1 MAYLTDELDKNRR
14 EVRFRREIAL
24 SERVSIANES
34 KFLLRSTASS
44 ATGSYRKSVFVEPQL
59 IAPFFFSTELNCN
72 AFVLMSVCPASW
84 LLCVEKCAKLNK
96 ITKIDLRGL

>member
-1 MAYLTDELDKNRR
+1 MAFTVDEVDKNRR

-59 IAPFFFSTELNCN
+59 HRTIFSETVYHCG
-72 AFVLMSVCPASW
+72 A
-84 LLCVEKCAKLNK
+84 LLFDTDRHGWGGFDSDEH
-96 ITKIDLRGL
+96 G

>member
-1 MAYLTDELDKNRR
+1 MAHITDELDKNRR

-59 IAPFFFSTELNCN
+59 HRAIFSDTVYHCGALLLTQIDTDGV
-72 AFVLMSVCPASW
+72 VLTQM
-84 LLCVEKCAKLNK
+84 N
-96 ITKIDLRGL
+96 TDRLR

>member
-1 MAYLTDELDKNRR
+1 MAYPADELDKNRR

-59 IAPFFFSTELNCN
+59 RVAIFFLI
-72 AFVLMSVCPASW
+72 W
-84 LLCVEKCAKLNK
+84 EKM
-96 ITKIDLRGL
+96 

>member
-1 MAYLTDELDKNRR
+1 MAPITDKLDKNRR

-59 IAPFFFSTELNCN
+59 HRAIFFNRNKLY
-72 AFVLMSVCPASW
+72 AFCPCMPCFDTDAVVFVIVFIVIIPS
-84 LLCVEKCAKLNK
+84 A
-96 ITKIDLRGL
+96 IF